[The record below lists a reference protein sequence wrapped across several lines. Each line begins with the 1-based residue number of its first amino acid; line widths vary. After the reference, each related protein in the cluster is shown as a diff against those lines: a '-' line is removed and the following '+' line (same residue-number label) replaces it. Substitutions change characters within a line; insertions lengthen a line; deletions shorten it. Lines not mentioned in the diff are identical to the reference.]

1 MAMSVLKDLITGFLE
16 EMADFAE
23 PRERKK
29 RPRKG
34 ELVPVRNRSRNDA
47 EAISRWEG
55 EGGRLPHRKGGFSFL
70 GD

>member
-1 MAMSVLKDLITGFLE
+1 MSVLKDLITGFLE

-23 PRERKK
+23 PRKQKK

-55 EGGRLPHRKGGFSFL
+55 EGGRLPHRKGGFSFP